1 LGNCCTRLIFQTLLH
16 NCVVYLQYGG
26 LQWRGHFEASKVVG
40 KSFQSR
46 VGGSPTR
53 RLTFRTTRLDVSPNL
68 KNEKKLRYKYERGG
82 MTWNNWPNF
91 RKILSTCKESSA
103 RWRIGDLGPD
113 SKHGIDV
120 LADVD
125 VGTSDQLLRVTSFR
139 LKKVKTLDIS
149 LKISPPKQESFKLQ
163 QHIE

>member
-1 LGNCCTRLIFQTLLH
+1 
-16 NCVVYLQYGG
+16 
-26 LQWRGHFEASKVVG
+26 
-40 KSFQSR
+40 
-46 VGGSPTR
+46 
-53 RLTFRTTRLDVSPNL
+53 
-68 KNEKKLRYKYERGG
+68 
-82 MTWNNWPNF
+82 MTWNNWTNF

-139 LKKVKTLDIS
+139 LKKVKAVDIS
-149 LKISPPKQESFKLQ
+149 LKIKL